1 MCKKSKKYLQKDRYN
16 LSHRSIFIRRKF
28 AYIGLAK
35 EEVRSRQINSPEKFA
50 SVKKIYYLC
59 NLIQIFRPM
68 RTIYFHLLSIYM
80 LLLWAMPSMAQS
92 SRLDSLQRVKQTI
105 EAHHQ
110 QLQLQYDSLYK
121 IIAQC
126 KTDAELLVQYE
137 VLNKLD
143 KKSQQLGNRMRKVEG
158 EIQVE
163 QARIEQ
169 VEREANLAKKQAAA
183 QALSPVPL
191 KGELNTHPWVDLG
204 LPSGTKWA
212 TYNVGTKDIHGVGTR
227 IAWGETATKKT
238 FSPDAYSLNDR
249 ELPSYGGDAN
259 YDLATLQ
266 WGEGWYTPTKQ
277 QWDELIEYCDWDY
290 VMINGIN
297 GVLFTSPKT
306 YNTIFL
312 PSTGYTDDETYKLK
326 YTTYNLAYWSSTG
339 ARTNG
344 AHAYIANY
352 EQGYMTTTN
361 RYVAHGVR
369 AVCSNLGSAVEAVM
383 GSATSDQET
392 AESIQDTAT
401 IALADSSAVEPSAPA
416 DKQSKSKKKTVKD
429 PEKTAKNIEEA
440 AKVVK
445 TTAKTIKVLQNI
457 FGH

>member
-1 MCKKSKKYLQKDRYN
+1 MKTVHLYLM
-16 LSHRSIFIRRKF
+16 SI
-28 AYIGLAK
+28 
-35 EEVRSRQINSPEKFA
+35 
-50 SVKKIYYLC
+50 C
-59 NLIQIFRPM
+59 
-68 RTIYFHLLSIYM
+68 M
-80 LLLWAMPSMAQS
+80 LLLWAMPSVAQS
-92 SRLDSLQRVKQTI
+92 SRLDSLQHVQQKINQQS
-105 EAHHQ
+105 Q

-169 VEREANLAKKQAAA
+169 VERDARLAKKQAAV
-183 QALSPVPL
+183 QAVSPVPL
-191 KGELNTHPWVDLG
+191 KGELNGHPWVDLG

-212 TYNVGTKDIHGVGTR
+212 TYNVGSGQIYRVGTR
-227 IAWGETATKKT
+227 VAWGEIATKKT
-238 FSPDAYSLNDR
+238 FSPSTYLLNNVD
-249 ELPSYGGDAN
+249 LPSYTGN
-259 YDLATLQ
+259 PQYDLATAK

-297 GVLFTSPKT
+297 GVLFTSRKT

-361 RYVAHGVR
+361 RYVAHCVR
-369 AVCSNLGSAVEAVM
+369 AVCSTSD
-383 GSATSDQET
+383 SAT
-392 AESIQDTAT
+392 
-401 IALADSSAVEPSAPA
+401 
-416 DKQSKSKKKTVKD
+416 
-429 PEKTAKNIEEA
+429 A
-440 AKVVK
+440 AIP
-445 TTAKTIKVLQNI
+445 TLQNI

>member
-1 MCKKSKKYLQKDRYN
+1 MKTTYL
-16 LSHRSIFIRRKF
+16 
-28 AYIGLAK
+28 
-35 EEVRSRQINSPEKFA
+35 
-50 SVKKIYYLC
+50 YLLGTC
-59 NLIQIFRPM
+59 
-68 RTIYFHLLSIYM
+68 M
-80 LLLWAMPSMAQS
+80 LLMMSIPSMAQS
-92 SRLDSLQRVKQTI
+92 TRLDSLQRVKETI
-105 EAHHQ
+105 EAHNQ
-110 QLQLQYDSLYK
+110 QLQLQYDSLYR

-126 KTDAELLVQYE
+126 KTDAERLVQHE
-137 VLNKLD
+137 VQNKLE
-143 KKSQQLGNRMRKVEG
+143 KKSQQLGNRMRKVED
-158 EIQVE
+158 EIEVE

-169 VEREANLAKKQAAA
+169 VERDAKLAKKQAAA
-183 QALSPVPL
+183 QANSPVPL
-191 KGELNTHPWVDLG
+191 KGELNGHSWVDLG

-212 TYNVGTKDIHGVGTR
+212 TYNVGTKDIYGVGTR

-238 FSPDAYSLNDR
+238 FSPNAYSLNDR

-361 RYVAHGVR
+361 RYVAHCVR

-383 GSATSDQET
+383 GSATSDQKT

-401 IALADSSAVEPSAPA
+401 IALADSSVVEPTAPT
-416 DKQSKSKKKTVKD
+416 DKRSKSKKKTVKD
-429 PEKTAKNIEEA
+429 PEKTAKNIEKA
-440 AKVVK
+440 AKVAK

>member
-1 MCKKSKKYLQKDRYN
+1 MKTIRFSFM
-16 LSHRSIFIRRKF
+16 SI
-28 AYIGLAK
+28 
-35 EEVRSRQINSPEKFA
+35 
-50 SVKKIYYLC
+50 C
-59 NLIQIFRPM
+59 
-68 RTIYFHLLSIYM
+68 M

-92 SRLDSLQRVKQTI
+92 SRLDSLQHVQQKINQQS
-105 EAHHQ
+105 Q

-169 VEREANLAKKQAAA
+169 VEREANLAKKHAAA
-183 QALSPVPL
+183 QAKSPVPL
-191 KGELNTHPWVDLG
+191 KGELNGRPWVDLG

-212 TYNVGTKDIHGVGTR
+212 TYNVGTKNIHGVGTR
-227 IAWGETATKKT
+227 IAWGETDTKKT
-238 FSPDAYSLNDR
+238 FSPNAYTLNDR
-249 ELPSYGGDAN
+249 ELPSYAGEAN
-259 YDLATLQ
+259 YDLATAQ

-297 GVLFTSPKT
+297 GVLFTSRKT

-312 PSTGYTDDETYKLK
+312 PSTGYTDDETFKLI
-326 YTTYNLAYWSSTG
+326 YTTYNLAYWSSTSIG
-339 ARTNG
+339 TNG

-361 RYVAHGVR
+361 RYVAHCVR
-369 AVCSNLGSAVEAVM
+369 AVCGTSD
-383 GSATSDQET
+383 SAT
-392 AESIQDTAT
+392 
-401 IALADSSAVEPSAPA
+401 
-416 DKQSKSKKKTVKD
+416 
-429 PEKTAKNIEEA
+429 A
-440 AKVVK
+440 AIP
-445 TTAKTIKVLQNI
+445 TLQNI

>member
-1 MCKKSKKYLQKDRYN
+1 M
-16 LSHRSIFIRRKF
+16 SI
-28 AYIGLAK
+28 
-35 EEVRSRQINSPEKFA
+35 
-50 SVKKIYYLC
+50 C
-59 NLIQIFRPM
+59 
-68 RTIYFHLLSIYM
+68 M

-92 SRLDSLQRVKQTI
+92 SRLDSLQHVQQKINQQS
-105 EAHHQ
+105 Q

-126 KTDAELLVQYE
+126 KTDAERLVQYE
-137 VLNKLD
+137 VLNKLE

-169 VEREANLAKKQAAA
+169 VEREANLAKKHAAA
-183 QALSPVPL
+183 QAKSPVPL
-191 KGELNTHPWVDLG
+191 KGELNGHPWVDLG

-212 TYNVGTKDIHGVGTR
+212 TYNVGTKNIHGVGTR
-227 IAWGETATKKT
+227 IAWGETDTKKT
-238 FSPDAYSLNDR
+238 FSPNAYTLNDR
-249 ELPSYGGDAN
+249 ELPSYAGEAN
-259 YDLATLQ
+259 YDIATAQ

-290 VMINGIN
+290 VMINDIN
-297 GVLFTSPKT
+297 GVLFTSRKT

-361 RYVAHGVR
+361 RYVAHCVR
-369 AVCSNLGSAVEAVM
+369 AVCSTSD
-383 GSATSDQET
+383 SAT
-392 AESIQDTAT
+392 
-401 IALADSSAVEPSAPA
+401 
-416 DKQSKSKKKTVKD
+416 
-429 PEKTAKNIEEA
+429 A
-440 AKVVK
+440 AIP
-445 TTAKTIKVLQNI
+445 TLQNI

>member
-1 MCKKSKKYLQKDRYN
+1 MK
-16 LSHRSIFIRRKF
+16 
-28 AYIGLAK
+28 
-35 EEVRSRQINSPEKFA
+35 
-50 SVKKIYYLC
+50 
-59 NLIQIFRPM
+59 
-68 RTIYFHLLSIYM
+68 TIYFHLFSIYM
-80 LLLWAMPSMAQS
+80 LLLMAAPSMAQS
-92 SRLDSLQRVKQTI
+92 TSECLDSLQRVEKNL
-105 EAHHQ
+105 EQ
-110 QLQLQYDSLYK
+110 QGLQLVAQRDSIHR

-126 KTDAELLVQYE
+126 KTDQEILPQLAALEKV
-137 VLNKLD
+137 D
-143 KKSQQLGNRMRKVEG
+143 KKSGQIAKRVDKVQHEM
-158 EIQVE
+158 EVERARLE
-163 QARIEQ
+163 QA
-169 VEREANLAKKQAAA
+169 ERDAKLANKQAAV

-212 TYNVGTKDIHGVGTR
+212 TYNIGTTLIHGVGTR
-227 IAWGETATKKT
+227 IAWGETATKTT

-249 ELPSYGGDAN
+249 ELASYGGDAN

-277 QWDELIEYCDWDY
+277 QWDELVEHCDWDY
-290 VMINGIN
+290 VMINGIY
-297 GVLFTSPKT
+297 GVLFTSRKT

-361 RYVAHGVR
+361 RYVAHCVR
-369 AVCSNLGSAVEAVM
+369 AVCSNLGSAIEAVM
-383 GSATSDQET
+383 ESATPDQES
-392 AESIQDTAT
+392 AKSIQDTAT
-401 IALADSSAVEPSAPA
+401 IALSDSSAVEPSAPA

>member
-1 MCKKSKKYLQKDRYN
+1 MKTIRFSFM
-16 LSHRSIFIRRKF
+16 SI
-28 AYIGLAK
+28 
-35 EEVRSRQINSPEKFA
+35 
-50 SVKKIYYLC
+50 C
-59 NLIQIFRPM
+59 
-68 RTIYFHLLSIYM
+68 M

-92 SRLDSLQRVKQTI
+92 SRLDSLQHVQQKINQQS
-105 EAHHQ
+105 Q

-126 KTDAELLVQYE
+126 KTDAERLVQYE
-137 VLNKLD
+137 VLNKLE
-143 KKSQQLGNRMRKVEG
+143 KKSLQLGNRMRKVED

-169 VEREANLAKKQAAA
+169 VEREANLAKKHAAA
-183 QALSPVPL
+183 QAKSPVPL
-191 KGELNTHPWVDLG
+191 KGELNGRPWVDLG

-212 TYNVGTKDIHGVGTR
+212 TYNVGTKNIYGVGTR

-238 FSPDAYSLNDR
+238 FSPNAYTLNDR
-249 ELPSYGGDAN
+249 ELPSYAGEAN
-259 YDLATLQ
+259 YDLATAQ

-312 PSTGYTDDETYKLK
+312 PSTGYTDDETFKLI
-326 YTTYNLAYWSSTG
+326 YTTYNLAYWSSTSIG
-339 ARTNG
+339 TNG

-361 RYVAHGVR
+361 RYVAHCVR
-369 AVCSNLGSAVEAVM
+369 AVCGTS
-383 GSATSDQET
+383 GSAT
-392 AESIQDTAT
+392 
-401 IALADSSAVEPSAPA
+401 
-416 DKQSKSKKKTVKD
+416 
-429 PEKTAKNIEEA
+429 EA
-440 AKVVK
+440 IP
-445 TTAKTIKVLQNI
+445 TLPTI

>member
-1 MCKKSKKYLQKDRYN
+1 M
-16 LSHRSIFIRRKF
+16 SI
-28 AYIGLAK
+28 
-35 EEVRSRQINSPEKFA
+35 
-50 SVKKIYYLC
+50 C
-59 NLIQIFRPM
+59 
-68 RTIYFHLLSIYM
+68 M

-92 SRLDSLQRVKQTI
+92 SRLDSLQHVQQKINQQS
-105 EAHHQ
+105 Q

-169 VEREANLAKKQAAA
+169 VERDARLAKKQAAV
-183 QALSPVPL
+183 QAVSPVPL
-191 KGELNTHPWVDLG
+191 KGELNGHPWVDLG

-212 TYNVGTKDIHGVGTR
+212 TYNVGTKDIHGVGKR

-266 WGEGWYTPTKQ
+266 WGEGWYIPTKQ

-297 GVLFTSPKT
+297 GVLFTSRKT

-361 RYVAHGVR
+361 RYVAHCVR
-369 AVCSNLGSAVEAVM
+369 AVCSTSD
-383 GSATSDQET
+383 SAT
-392 AESIQDTAT
+392 
-401 IALADSSAVEPSAPA
+401 
-416 DKQSKSKKKTVKD
+416 
-429 PEKTAKNIEEA
+429 A
-440 AKVVK
+440 AIP
-445 TTAKTIKVLQNI
+445 TLQNI

>member
-1 MCKKSKKYLQKDRYN
+1 M
-16 LSHRSIFIRRKF
+16 SI
-28 AYIGLAK
+28 
-35 EEVRSRQINSPEKFA
+35 
-50 SVKKIYYLC
+50 C
-59 NLIQIFRPM
+59 
-68 RTIYFHLLSIYM
+68 M

-92 SRLDSLQRVKQTI
+92 SRLDSLQHVQQKIDQQS
-105 EAHHQ
+105 Q

-126 KTDAELLVQYE
+126 KTDAERLVQYE

-169 VEREANLAKKQAAA
+169 VEREANLAKKHAAA
-183 QALSPVPL
+183 QAKSPVPL
-191 KGELNTHPWVDLG
+191 KGELNGHPWVDLG

-212 TYNVGTKDIHGVGTR
+212 TYNVGTKNIHGVGTR

-238 FSPDAYSLNDR
+238 FSPNAYTLNDR
-249 ELPSYGGDAN
+249 ELPSYAGEAN
-259 YDLATLQ
+259 YDLATAQ

-297 GVLFTSPKT
+297 GVLFTSRKT

-361 RYVAHGVR
+361 RYVAHCVR
-369 AVCSNLGSAVEAVM
+369 AVCGTSD
-383 GSATSDQET
+383 SAT
-392 AESIQDTAT
+392 
-401 IALADSSAVEPSAPA
+401 
-416 DKQSKSKKKTVKD
+416 
-429 PEKTAKNIEEA
+429 A
-440 AKVVK
+440 AIP
-445 TTAKTIKVLQNI
+445 TLQNI

>member
-1 MCKKSKKYLQKDRYN
+1 MKTIRFSFM
-16 LSHRSIFIRRKF
+16 SI
-28 AYIGLAK
+28 
-35 EEVRSRQINSPEKFA
+35 
-50 SVKKIYYLC
+50 C
-59 NLIQIFRPM
+59 
-68 RTIYFHLLSIYM
+68 M
-80 LLLWAMPSMAQS
+80 LLLWAMPSVAQS
-92 SRLDSLQRVKQTI
+92 SRLDSLQHVQQKINQQS
-105 EAHHQ
+105 Q

-126 KTDAELLVQYE
+126 KTDAERLVQYE

-169 VEREANLAKKQAAA
+169 VEREANLAKKHAAA
-183 QALSPVPL
+183 QAKSPVPL
-191 KGELNTHPWVDLG
+191 KGELNGRPWVDLG

-212 TYNVGTKDIHGVGTR
+212 TYNVGTKNIHGVGTR
-227 IAWGETATKKT
+227 IAWGETDTKKT
-238 FSPDAYSLNDR
+238 FSPNAYTLNDR
-249 ELPSYGGDAN
+249 ELPSYAGEAN
-259 YDLATLQ
+259 YDLATAQ

-297 GVLFTSPKT
+297 GVLFTSRKT

-312 PSTGYTDDETYKLK
+312 PSTGYTDDETFKLI
-326 YTTYNLAYWSSTG
+326 YTTYNLAYWSSTSIG
-339 ARTNG
+339 TNG

-361 RYVAHGVR
+361 RYVAHCVR
-369 AVCSNLGSAVEAVM
+369 AVCSTSD
-383 GSATSDQET
+383 SAT
-392 AESIQDTAT
+392 
-401 IALADSSAVEPSAPA
+401 
-416 DKQSKSKKKTVKD
+416 
-429 PEKTAKNIEEA
+429 A
-440 AKVVK
+440 AIP
-445 TTAKTIKVLQNI
+445 TLQNI

>member
-1 MCKKSKKYLQKDRYN
+1 
-16 LSHRSIFIRRKF
+16 
-28 AYIGLAK
+28 
-35 EEVRSRQINSPEKFA
+35 
-50 SVKKIYYLC
+50 
-59 NLIQIFRPM
+59 
-68 RTIYFHLLSIYM
+68 
-80 LLLWAMPSMAQS
+80 
-92 SRLDSLQRVKQTI
+92 
-105 EAHHQ
+105 
-110 QLQLQYDSLYK
+110 
-121 IIAQC
+121 
-126 KTDAELLVQYE
+126 
-137 VLNKLD
+137 
-143 KKSQQLGNRMRKVEG
+143 MRKVEG

-169 VEREANLAKKQAAA
+169 VEREANLAKKHAAA

-297 GVLFTSPKT
+297 GVLFTSRKT

-361 RYVAHGVR
+361 RYVAHCVR
-369 AVCSNLGSAVEAVM
+369 AVCGTS
-383 GSATSDQET
+383 GSATYDR
-392 AESIQDTAT
+392 
-401 IALADSSAVEPSAPA
+401 
-416 DKQSKSKKKTVKD
+416 
-429 PEKTAKNIEEA
+429 
-440 AKVVK
+440 
-445 TTAKTIKVLQNI
+445 
-457 FGH
+457 

>member
-1 MCKKSKKYLQKDRYN
+1 MKTIRFSFM
-16 LSHRSIFIRRKF
+16 SI
-28 AYIGLAK
+28 
-35 EEVRSRQINSPEKFA
+35 
-50 SVKKIYYLC
+50 C
-59 NLIQIFRPM
+59 
-68 RTIYFHLLSIYM
+68 M

-92 SRLDSLQRVKQTI
+92 SRLDSLQHVQQKINQQS
-105 EAHHQ
+105 Q

-137 VLNKLD
+137 VLNKLE

-169 VEREANLAKKQAAA
+169 VEREANLAKKHAAA
-183 QALSPVPL
+183 QAKSPVPL
-191 KGELNTHPWVDLG
+191 KGELNGRPWVDLG

-212 TYNVGTKDIHGVGTR
+212 TYNVGTKNIHGVGTR
-227 IAWGETATKKT
+227 IAWGETDTKKT
-238 FSPDAYSLNDR
+238 FSPNAYTLNDR
-249 ELPSYGGDAN
+249 ELPSYAGEAN
-259 YDLATLQ
+259 YDLATAQ

-297 GVLFTSPKT
+297 GVLFTSRKT

-361 RYVAHGVR
+361 RYVAHCVR
-369 AVCSNLGSAVEAVM
+369 AVCSTSD
-383 GSATSDQET
+383 SAT
-392 AESIQDTAT
+392 
-401 IALADSSAVEPSAPA
+401 
-416 DKQSKSKKKTVKD
+416 
-429 PEKTAKNIEEA
+429 A
-440 AKVVK
+440 AIP
-445 TTAKTIKVLQNI
+445 TLQNI